1 MKKQELGEDLL
12 RLIEHGDAAVQQ
24 PSRAL
29 AIVESVREKVVE
41 APPPALWQAIQSN
54 IAAGATAPTLYQRL
68 KDFLAT
74 PAAPVF
80 AVALVAIIGGAFFL
94 LNRATI
100 PAQVPLVEITAVIP
114 QKAGS
119 VIVAQGLR
127 IESTSGGNIERVTG
141 ATDKI
146 VMHTGNWSVALR
158 HAELQQRTQFVFP
171 GGALEPLGTAF
182 TLEISAD
189 GTAVNLTE
197 GKIRLMEYEA
207 SRKAWRTREV
217 VAPFSGVVAKQVIER
232 DVPEA
237 TQNLQDKAKPLSR
250 YARLKGKLV
259 AVELKNGDRLSGR
272 VSSALPE
279 KIILES
285 SAGKMTVRESDI
297 LHIQAN

>member
-1 MKKQELGEDLL
+1 MKEQKLSDDIL
-12 RLIEHGDAAVQQ
+12 RLIQEGDAAVQA

-29 AIVESVREKVVE
+29 AIANSAREKVVE
-41 APPPALWQAIQSN
+41 PPPPALWHAIQSN
-54 IAAGATAPTLYQRL
+54 IAAGAAAPTLLQRV
-68 KDFLAT
+68 KDFMAT

-80 AVALVAIIGGAFFL
+80 AVALVAIISGAFFL
-94 LNRATI
+94 LNRATV
-100 PAQVPLVEITAVIP
+100 PAQVPLVEITAVMP
-114 QKAGS
+114 QEAGS

-127 IESTSGGNIERVTG
+127 IESTSGGKIERLAG
-141 ATDKI
+141 STDKI
-146 VMHTGNWSVALR
+146 VMHSGNWSVALR

-197 GKIRLMEYEA
+197 GKIRLMDYEA
-207 SRKAWRTREV
+207 SRKAWRSREV
-217 VAPFSGVVAKQVIER
+217 VAPFSGVVAKQVIQR
-232 DVPEA
+232 DLPEA
-237 TQNLQDKAKPLSR
+237 VENPQEAPKPVSR

-272 VSSALPE
+272 VLAALPE
-279 KIILES
+279 KIILDS

-297 LHIQAN
+297 LNIQAN